1 MAQGGTFSQGTQ
13 QSAQPAQQAA
23 QPPAAPA
30 GGFGF
35 GPGQFGPQ
43 IPQQN
48 TTPQT
53 VQAGQAN
60 APLLSGGSYG
70 FGPQQFGP
78 QQQNPFGMTGN
89 TFAAQQTPFAA
100 APAQQPNLSTAI
112 SQLKGGN
119 QFDAQNT
126 MRQIVGLPPL
136 QAPAYNANPTMSDVT
151 SLLRSGDQASARSM
165 MNQIVGLGQPS
176 APAAAPPPPQTYMNV
191 APPAA
196 APAPAAPTSNMYAAP
211 RRSMFGRRR

>member
-1 MAQGGTFSQGTQ
+1 MAQGGTFSQASQPT
-13 QSAQPAQQAA
+13 SQPAS
-23 QPPAAPA
+23 QPAAAPA

-60 APLLSGGSYG
+60 APLLGGGSYG

-78 QQQNPFGMTGN
+78 QQQNPFGMTSN

-112 SQLKGGN
+112 GQLKGGN

-151 SLLRSGDQASARSM
+151 SLLRSGDQASAQAM
-165 MNQIVGLGQPS
+165 MRQIVGLGQP
-176 APAAAPPPPQTYMNV
+176 AAAPPPPPQTYMNV

-196 APAPAAPTSNMYAAP
+196 APAPAAPPSNMYTSP
-211 RRSMFGRRR
+211 RRNLFGRR

>member
-1 MAQGGTFSQGTQ
+1 MSQGGTFSQGTQ
-13 QSAQPAQQAA
+13 QTAQPAQQAA

-60 APLLSGGSYG
+60 APLLGGSSYG
-70 FGPQQFGP
+70 FGPEQVGP
-78 QQQNPFGMTGN
+78 QQQNPFGMTSN
-89 TFAAQQTPFAA
+89 TFAAQQTPFSA
-100 APAQQPNLSTAI
+100 APAQQPNLSTAMGQI
-112 SQLKGGN
+112 KGGD
-119 QFDAQNT
+119 QFAAQNT

-136 QAPAYNANPTMSDVT
+136 QAPAYNANPTLPDAQNLMK
-151 SLLRSGDQASARSM
+151 SGDTASAQAM
-165 MNQIVGLGQPS
+165 MRQIVGLSQ
-176 APAAAPPPPQTYMNV
+176 PAAAAPPPPPQTYMNV

-196 APAPAAPTSNMYAAP
+196 APAPAAPTSNMYSAP
-211 RRSMFGRRR
+211 RNRLFGRR